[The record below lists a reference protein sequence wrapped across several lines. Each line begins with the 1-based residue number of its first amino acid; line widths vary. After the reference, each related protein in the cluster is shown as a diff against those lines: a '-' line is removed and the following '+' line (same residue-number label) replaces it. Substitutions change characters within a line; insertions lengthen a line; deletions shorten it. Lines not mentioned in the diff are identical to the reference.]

1 MVGVMLTVELE
12 SIPVVNVG
20 DMIAWPGSRGWY
32 AALED
37 SVPDPRGT
45 GRVILRLLTPDR
57 YAERRRVLTV
67 CPPRTAEVKR
77 SPSLRVGGRG
87 GLPPQPGS
95 ADGRRPRRLVTAAP
109 LCAPR
114 TP

>member
-77 SPSLRVGGRG
+77 SPSVFGPLG
-87 GLPPQPGS
+87 GLSRLGLEARANLNPPPFQ
-95 ADGRRPRRLVTAAP
+95 R
-109 LCAPR
+109 
-114 TP
+114 